1 MEEPRKTTILRTISR
16 QAMKRI
22 DRSNF
27 IDSLKGSNQGY
38 YAFYSSVLGGIVTD
52 PALMVVPV
60 DDHVVHR
67 GDGVFDS
74 GLSVDGKVFNLEGH
88 LGRLYR
94 CAEAIGLVLPW
105 SREEI
110 AGIVD
115 ETIATGGHPYCA
127 VRIIAS
133 RGPGS
138 MSAAP
143 GDAHGAALYVMA
155 YKPGPCFM
163 ECHPE
168 GGRLVRSAIPAKS
181 PRFATVKSCNYLQ
194 NALMK
199 EELHVRGADFIT
211 SFDAD
216 GFLAEGPTE
225 NVGIVTKDG
234 ILAFPKP
241 EKILAGTTMLRCIE
255 YGKALVEQGILRGVE
270 RRDITEAELLD
281 AAEVLIVGT
290 TTFVVSIR
298 EYEGEIIGGG
308 KPGPVAKALE
318 KMLFAEMGR
327 K

>member
-1 MEEPRKTTILRTISR
+1 MKTIT
-16 QAMKRI
+16 
-22 DRSNF
+22 RSNF
-27 IDSLKGSNQGY
+27 LDALPRRDGVSY
-38 YAFYSSVLGGIVTD
+38 YAFYSSLWDGITTD
-52 PALMVVPV
+52 PSLMLVPL

-74 GLSVDGKVFNLEGH
+74 ALCINGKVFNFPGH
-88 LGRLYR
+88 LARLYR
-94 CAEAIGLVLPW
+94 CAEAIGLAVPW
-105 SREEI
+105 SREQI
-110 AGIVD
+110 AALVD
-115 ETIATGGHPYCA
+115 AVIAAGGQSYCS
-127 VRIIAS
+127 VRIILS

-143 GDAHGAALYVMA
+143 GDSATPALYIA
-155 YKPGPCFM
+155 TYKPGPCFM
-163 ECHPE
+163 ERHPE

-181 PRFATVKSCNYLQ
+181 PKFATVKSCNYLQ

-199 EELHVRGADFIT
+199 EELAVSGADFIT

-234 ILAFPKP
+234 VLAFPKP
-241 EKILAGTTMLRCIE
+241 EKILAGTTMLRCVE
-255 YGKALVEQGILRGVE
+255 YGKALAGQGILRGVE
-270 RRDITEAELLD
+270 RRDITEADLIG

-298 EYEGEIIGGG
+298 EYEGHVIGDGR
-308 KPGPVAKALE
+308 PGPVGKALE
-318 KMLFAEMGR
+318 RMLFDEMGR

>member
-1 MEEPRKTTILRTISR
+1 
-16 QAMKRI
+16 MKKI

-27 IDSLKGSNQGY
+27 LESLPESNPGY
-38 YAFYSSVLGGIVTD
+38 YAFYSSVLGGVTTD
-52 PALMVVPV
+52 PSLMLVPV

-74 GLSVDGKVFNLEGH
+74 ALSVGGRVFNLEGH
-88 LGRLYR
+88 LDRLYR
-94 CAEAIGLVLPW
+94 SASAIGLDIPW
-105 SREEI
+105 RREEI
-110 AGIVD
+110 AEAVGG
-115 ETIATGGHPYCA
+115 TIAAGGQPYCA

-138 MSAAP
+138 MSASP
-143 GDAHGAALYVMA
+143 GDSRGAALYVMA

-163 ECHPE
+163 ERHPE
-168 GGRLVRSAIPAKS
+168 GGRLVRSEIPAKS

-199 EELHVRGADFIT
+199 EELRARGADFIT
-211 SFDAD
+211 SFDSD

-225 NVGIVTKDG
+225 NVGIVDRNG
-234 ILAFPKP
+234 VLAFPRP

-255 YGKALVEQGILRGVE
+255 YGRSLTVEGILRGVE
-270 RRDITEAELLD
+270 RRDISEEDLVG
-281 AAEVLIVGT
+281 AAEVLVVGT

-298 EYEGEIIGGG
+298 EYEGRPISGPT
-308 KPGPVAKALE
+308 PGPVAKALE

-327 K
+327 VREK